1 MADPIKQFVIT
12 PLHESPLMV
21 GGMDLSFT
29 NSSLWMVLSIV
40 VSIVLIGI
48 GARKKSLVP
57 GRMQALSEI
66 AYEFVA
72 DMVKENIGSKGRQY
86 FPFVFSIFMFV
97 LMGNVLGLIP
107 WSFTITSH
115 IIVTGILAVL
125 VFVAVTIFGLVNHG
139 AQFFTLFAPAGTPWP
154 LLLLIVPLELISFMI
169 RPVTLSVRL
178 FANMMAGHLMVKIFA
193 SFSVM
198 LFAGLGATGLLIGIV
213 PVLFNSAL
221 LALELLVACLQAY
234 IFAILSCI
242 YLKDSVD
249 LHH

>member
-125 VFVAVTIFGLVNHG
+125 VFV
-139 AQFFTLFAPAGTPWP
+139 
-154 LLLLIVPLELISFMI
+154 
-169 RPVTLSVRL
+169 RL

>member
-1 MADPIKQFVIT
+1 MADPIHQFVIT
-12 PLHESPLMV
+12 PLHDAPLMI

-29 NSSLWMVLSIV
+29 NSSLWMVLSVLAGIA
-40 VSIVLIGI
+40 LIGI
-48 GARKKSLVP
+48 GARSKSLVP

-86 FPFVFSIFMFV
+86 FPFVFSIFIFI

-115 IIVTGILAVL
+115 IIVTGILAL
-125 VFVAVTIFGLVNHG
+125 FVFIAVTIFGLINHG
-139 AQFFTLFAPAGTPWP
+139 TKFFTLFAPSGTPWP

-178 FANMMAGHLMVKIFA
+178 FANMMAGHLMVKVFA
-193 SFSVM
+193 SFSIM
-198 LFAGLGATGLLIGIV
+198 LFAGLGAAGAFAGLV

>member
-12 PLHESPLMV
+12 PLHDAPLMV
-21 GGMDLSFT
+21 SGMDLSFT
-29 NSSLWMVLSIV
+29 NSSLWMVLSLIAAV
-40 VSIVLIGI
+40 VLIGI
-48 GARKKSLVP
+48 GARRKSLVP
-57 GRMQALSEI
+57 CRMQALSEI

-72 DMVKENIGSKGRQY
+72 NMVKENIGSKGRQY
-86 FPFVFSIFMFV
+86 FPFVFSLFLFI

-107 WSFTITSH
+107 GSFTITSH
-115 IIVTGILAVL
+115 IIVTGVLAAS
-125 VFVAVTIFGLVNHG
+125 VFVAVTIFGLINHG
-139 AQFFTLFAPAGTPWP
+139 TQFFTLFAPSGTPWP
-154 LLLLIVPLELISFMI
+154 LLILIVPLELISFMI

-178 FANMMAGHLMVKIFA
+178 FANMMAGHLMVKVFA
-193 SFSVM
+193 SFSIM
-198 LFAGLGATGLLIGIV
+198 LFAGLGAAGAFAGLV
-213 PVLFNSAL
+213 PVLFNTGL